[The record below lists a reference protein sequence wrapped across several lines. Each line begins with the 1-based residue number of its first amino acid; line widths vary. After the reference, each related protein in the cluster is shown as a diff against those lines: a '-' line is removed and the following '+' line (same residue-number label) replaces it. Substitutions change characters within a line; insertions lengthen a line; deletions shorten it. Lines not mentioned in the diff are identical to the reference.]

1 MAGMEFFIR
10 PATGT
15 TSSDWLRIADVDIKV
30 SITRRITRTVTHG
43 GEGDDLVDEGAESA
57 VYIVD
62 GEMEIDVY
70 KKVLAMFRSGQPYIH
85 DPFAEKDV
93 KVVFSRMDFEGN
105 SGKFTF
111 EFIEDIV
118 EVRICV
124 H

>member
-1 MAGMEFFIR
+1 MG
-10 PATGT
+10 GQGDDLL
-15 TSSDWLRIADVDIKV
+15 TSSIGQDTID
-30 SITRRITRTVTHG
+30 G

-105 SGKFTF
+105 SGRFTF
-111 EFIEDIV
+111 EFIEDI
-118 EVRICV
+118 R
-124 H
+124 

>member
-70 KKVLAMFRSGQPYIH
+70 KKVLTMFRSGQPYIL

-111 EFIEDIV
+111 EFIEDI
-118 EVRICV
+118 R
-124 H
+124 